1 MPPFLSTNMIVDET
15 KHDDKD
21 FLLAQVKVLQESL
34 LQCHNK
40 LQIAYGTIDHLK
52 KMTNEL
58 LVELSIHGVEYPNN
72 ENDWNIWY
80 QCRIP

>member
-21 FLLAQVKVLQESL
+21 FLLAQVKALQESL

-58 LVELSIHGVEYPNN
+58 LVELSIHGVEYPDIETNKSP
-72 ENDWNIWY
+72 END
-80 QCRIP
+80 

>member
-1 MPPFLSTNMIVDET
+1 MPPFLSTNMIIDET

-21 FLLAQVKVLQESL
+21 FLLTQVKVLQENL

-40 LQIAYGTIDHLK
+40 LQIAYGIIDNLK

-58 LVELSIHGVEYPNN
+58 LVELSIHGVEYPDN
-72 ENDWNIWY
+72 ENTKFPKND
-80 QCRIP
+80 

>member
-58 LVELSIHGVEYPNN
+58 LVELSIHGVEYPDS
-72 ENDWNIWY
+72 ETTKYPKND
-80 QCRIP
+80 